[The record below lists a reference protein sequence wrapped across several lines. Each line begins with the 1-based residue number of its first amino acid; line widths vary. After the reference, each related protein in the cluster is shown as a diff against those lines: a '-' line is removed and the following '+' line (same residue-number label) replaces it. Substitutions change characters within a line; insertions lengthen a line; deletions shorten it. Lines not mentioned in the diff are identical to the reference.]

1 MSKQFIGSFRK
12 QPREELD
19 YFVDYSQWLATGDT
33 ISTAQ
38 LEVQPVTDPPLV
50 TSDVATVDN
59 IVIGFRVSGGVNG
72 GSYQVTVIAT
82 ASDGQIVERE
92 IRYAVEEF

>member
-1 MSKQFIGSFRK
+1 MSRQFLGNFRK

-19 YFVDYSQWLATGDT
+19 YFIDYAPWLRDGET
-33 ISTAQ
+33 IASTT

-50 TSDVATVDN
+50 TSDVFTTDN
-59 IVIGFRVSGGVNG
+59 IVIAYRVSGGVNG
-72 GSYQVTVIAT
+72 TQYQVTVLST

-92 IRYAVEEF
+92 VLYSVEEF